1 MTELTVL
8 DLPTCHLRGRQ
19 LEPDRWECGSKWLI
33 VGPRGVRSETCR
45 THCRWVDKPPPDG
58 LADLLAAAA
67 KHVAG
72 PCVHLGPPTGQFRD
86 CPTCSGNVRLKVM
99 GCGVHTTCTV
109 GRKVDGVACCVGCTE
124 FKAIG

>member
-8 DLPTCHLRGRQ
+8 DLPACRVRGKE
-19 LEPDRWECGSKWLI
+19 LEPGRWECGSGWLI
-33 VGPRGVRSETCR
+33 VGPRGVRGETCR
-45 THCRWVDKPPPDG
+45 NYCRWVDKPPPVG
-58 LADLLAAAA
+58 WPTLSSGTS
-67 KHVAG
+67 VPQG
-72 PCVHLGPPTGQFRD
+72 PCKFLGPPTGQFRD